1 MTSPIDLKKKST
13 AELTNF
19 VAEKREEL
27 RQIRFATAGSKGRD
41 VKKMHE
47 AKKDIARA
55 LTIQNATQNAA

>member
-1 MTSPIDLKKKST
+1 MTSSTDLKKKSP
-13 AELTNF
+13 AELTSF

-27 RQIRFATAGSKGRD
+27 RQIRFAIAGSKGRD

-55 LTIQNATQNAA
+55 LTIQNAIRNVA